1 MAQEL
6 LTERYA
12 EQIAGVIS
20 CWDRVVIRGTLTTVG
35 YPEGMSAYLLARRT
49 PSPSKRSRWRSSCAK
64 RSCCPSWT

>member
-6 LTERYA
+6 LTERYQ

-35 YPEGMSAYLLARRT
+35 
-49 PSPSKRSRWRSSCAK
+49 
-64 RSCCPSWT
+64 